1 MIKKPAAVNFV
12 REDVVIGSDIDAV
25 RFAHDNKFFLIKN
38 REPYHHSYEDVE
50 EAWAIMLYELY
61 NEGLVPFVD
70 KCRNIRVSAEDKIV
84 KVITERNTYIIK
96 YDKLHMYDDI
106 NVEGLKLDRELVYHR
121 VIDWFDCQGLSDL
134 DFSEIVIE
142 DKFVNKIR
150 LFKTRR
156 IDGDQKYLDLL
167 CESFLTEDQLKNF
180 DYSDTMA
187 RFKVIGLLKKQ
198 GVINPRMSFWK
209 RDTFPVY
216 ETI

>member
-1 MIKKPAAVNFV
+1 MTKKHAAANFA
-12 REDVVIGSDIDAV
+12 RKDVVIGSDIDAV
-25 RFAHDNKFFLIKN
+25 KFAHDNKFFLIKN
-38 REPYHHSYEDVE
+38 REPYHHSYEDIE

-70 KCRNIRVSAEDKIV
+70 KCCNIRVNAEDKIV

-106 NVEGLKLDRELVYHR
+106 NVEGLKLGRKLAYYR

-142 DKFVNKIR
+142 DKFVNKIK
-150 LFKTRR
+150 LFKTQR

-167 CESFLTEDQLKNF
+167 CESFLSEDQLKNF

-187 RFKVIGLLKKQ
+187 RFKVVDLLKQ
-198 GVINPRMSFWK
+198 HGVESPKVSLWK
-209 RDTFPVY
+209 RDIHPIY
-216 ETI
+216 K